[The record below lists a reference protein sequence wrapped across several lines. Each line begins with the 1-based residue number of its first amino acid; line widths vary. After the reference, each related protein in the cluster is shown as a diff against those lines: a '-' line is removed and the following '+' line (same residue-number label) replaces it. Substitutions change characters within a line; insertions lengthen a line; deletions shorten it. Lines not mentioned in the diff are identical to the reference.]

1 MKKFLLLSVLISA
14 VFFCQAQT
22 SDIYTPKKDTL
33 TLNGNMWKG
42 VKYSYQGVNNVD
54 IRKVR
59 KMLNID
65 NQNAKLIRQA
75 KTAKVVSMVAAV
87 TGGLSI
93 GVSVNTWLAGGE
105 FSVPFAAVGGGLM
118 ALSLP
123 ISSLSVKKMRKAV
136 ARFNAH
142 P

>member
-65 NQNAKLIRQA
+65 SENAKLMREA
-75 KTAKVVSMVAAV
+75 KTRKVMSMVSVA
-87 TGGLSI
+87 TGGLCI
-93 GVSVNTWLAGGE
+93 GASVNTWLAGGK
-105 FSVPFAAVGGGLM
+105 FNVPLVVFGGQLM
-118 ALSLP
+118 LISLP
-123 ISSLSVKKMRKAV
+123 LSSASVKKMRQAV
-136 ARFNAH
+136 ARFNTR

>member
-1 MKKFLLLSVLISA
+1 MKKFILLAVLIFVA
-14 VFFCQAQT
+14 VFCNAQT
-22 SDIYTPKKDTL
+22 SNVNTPQKDSL
-33 TLNGNMWKG
+33 ILNGDMWKG

-65 NQNAKLIRQA
+65 NQNAILMRQA
-75 KTAKVVSMVAAV
+75 KTSKVISLVSAVAGV
-87 TGGLSI
+87 LCV
-93 GVSVNTWLAGGE
+93 GVSVNTWLAGGD
-105 FSVPFAAVGGGLM
+105 FNVPFAAVGGGLM
-118 ALSLP
+118 AFSLP

>member
-1 MKKFLLLSVLISA
+1 MKKFLLLAVLFLA
-14 VFFCQAQT
+14 VSFCKAQT
-22 SDIYTPKKDTL
+22 SNMDTPKRDSL
-33 TLNGNMWKG
+33 ILYGNMWKG

-65 NQNAKLIRQA
+65 NQNATLMRQS
-75 KTAKVVSMVAAV
+75 KTAKVVSLVSAV
-87 TGGLSI
+87 SGALSI
-93 GVSVNTWLAGGE
+93 GISVNTWLAGGE

-123 ISSLSVKKMRKAV
+123 ISSLSVKKMKKAV
-136 ARFNAH
+136 ARFNAR